1 MVKRLGIIFAGLLI
15 VLLLS
20 NISFNANVQVLAQQ
34 NTSAS
39 TANTS
44 VPIASDTVSS
54 ITKLTGGVKIVSP
67 DKGNLVP
74 LNSNSS
80 LVIKGVSKD
89 NGTSDCDVSVIIN
102 NVKPYQNVNPTGVQG
117 DNDYSNWQYT
127 VSSNYT
133 NINEGNNKITSKIL
147 CLDGPQTLQAFYS
160 VNITATNFTQPQL
173 SSYNMMLESSN
184 STNSGNMSQASSGLQ
199 QPLAQIQQFN
209 QDTGNGPI
217 CCKTTASSSTGSGSS
232 GSSSSSSND
241 DDSSSSSSND
251 DDSSSSSSNDDD
263 SSSSSSSSSN
273 DDDSSSSSSSSSNDD
288 DSSSSSSN
296 DDDSSSSSSSN
307 DDDSSS
313 SRSNDDDSS
322 SSSSN
327 DDDSSSSSSSSSNDD
342 DSSSS
347 SSSSSNDDDSS
358 SSSSNDDDSSSSSSN
373 DDDSSS
379 SSSSRSNDDDSSSS
393 SRSNDDDDD
402 SFMDGFSFSNSIDD
416 SDIGFDFDNDND
428 DLSDSSSSGMD
439 GILDDVEDTM
449 RSVGIDFS
457 FS

>member
-1 MVKRLGIIFAGLLI
+1 MI

-67 DKGNLVP
+67 DKGNSLP

-89 NGTSDCDVSVIIN
+89 NVTSDCDVSVIIN

-199 QPLAQIQQFN
+199 PFAQIQQFN
-209 QDTGNGPI
+209 QDTGKGPI
-217 CCKTTASSSTGSGSS
+217 CCNIAGSS
-232 GSSSSSSND
+232 PGQVNAATDPTNVPTTDATDVASTEDDEEIEEDSEDNSNRND
-241 DDSSSSSSND
+241 EEIEEDSEDNSNRND
-251 DDSSSSSSNDDD
+251 EENNDNSN
-263 SSSSSSSSSN
+263 
-273 DDDSSSSSSSSSNDD
+273 
-288 DSSSSSSN
+288 
-296 DDDSSSSSSSN
+296 
-307 DDDSSS
+307 
-313 SRSNDDDSS
+313 
-322 SSSSN
+322 
-327 DDDSSSSSSSSSNDD
+327 
-342 DSSSS
+342 
-347 SSSSSNDDDSS
+347 
-358 SSSSNDDDSSSSSSN
+358 
-373 DDDSSS
+373 
-379 SSSSRSNDDDSSSS
+379 
-393 SRSNDDDDD
+393 
-402 SFMDGFSFSNSIDD
+402 
-416 SDIGFDFDNDND
+416 NDND
-428 DLSDSSSSGMD
+428 DNDSGGGSIM
-439 GILDDVEDTM
+439 DDVEDTI
-449 RSVGIDFS
+449 RDSGINFRFD
-457 FS
+457 